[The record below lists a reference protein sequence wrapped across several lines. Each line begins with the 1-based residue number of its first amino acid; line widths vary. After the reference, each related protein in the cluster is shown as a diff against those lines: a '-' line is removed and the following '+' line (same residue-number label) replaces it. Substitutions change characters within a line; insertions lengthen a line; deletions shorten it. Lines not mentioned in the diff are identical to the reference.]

1 MARTGL
7 ITTCILFILGVIY
20 FFSSHPSLTGQEAT
34 RASQAELDAV
44 MARERREGLE
54 RDRIPLQPRTILYY
68 QEPGKNESYQVFF
81 ASRTRR
87 NIARG
92 EQLRASD
99 IEAVGLNNN
108 WVPFGVMSGFS
119 GVVGSVAAM
128 DIPANAILKAD
139 NLQQWAPGACIQN
152 HDHSVIPLNLYQ
164 QEHGWHYGP

>member
-7 ITTCILFILGVIY
+7 ITAGILFLLGSIY
-20 FFSSHPSLTGQEAT
+20 FFITQPSLTQKAT
-34 RASQAELDAV
+34 RASQAELDA
-44 MARERREGLE
+44 ALARDRQEKRERDG
-54 RDRIPLQPRTILYY
+54 IPLQPRTLLYY

-87 NIARG
+87 QIARG

-99 IEAVGLNNN
+99 IEPVGLNNN
-108 WVPFGVMSGFS
+108 WVPFGVMSGSS

-128 DIPANAILKAD
+128 DIPQNVILKAD
-139 NLQQWAPGACIQN
+139 NLQHWAPGACIQG
-152 HDHSVIPLNLYQ
+152 HDHRVVPLSLYQ